1 VRRVLAVVVG
11 GAVAGLGALVLGE
24 YAFDG
29 VAVVGSGVLLGL
41 FVAGA
46 ALAVA
51 RSSSRLLAL
60 TLAGMTAGGLGW
72 AAWVSTGHRLGN
84 VSAAGWLAVTLGAVA
99 AALRTLMWRRP
110 ARSRLE
116 PAPAD

>member
-1 VRRVLAVVVG
+1 VRPVVAVVVG
-11 GAVAGLGALVLGE
+11 AAVAGLGGVVLGE
-24 YAFDG
+24 YAFAG
-29 VAVVGSGVLLGL
+29 VAVVASGVLLGL
-41 FVAGA
+41 FVAEA

-60 TLAGMTAGGLGW
+60 ALAGLTAGGLGW

-84 VSAAGWLAVTLGAVA
+84 VGVAGWLAVTLGAVA
-99 AALRTLMWRRP
+99 AALRTVTWRTP
-110 ARSRLE
+110 ARSRPE